1 MAITASEFKSFAI
14 TQHKGFRLSFE
25 NGWGVSIQFGPGN
38 YCDPQGGRNGYR
50 GFDAPQKANVWRA
63 NSAEVAVFRPDGEFL
78 SQITSGDDVV
88 GYVSSNTAAILLA
101 TVSVFSDETEEQA
114 REAVRAV
121 LGE

>member
-25 NGWGVSIQFGPGN
+25 NGWGVS
-38 YCDPQGGRNGYR
+38 
-50 GFDAPQKANVWRA
+50 
-63 NSAEVAVFRPDGEFL
+63 
-78 SQITSGDDVV
+78 
-88 GYVSSNTAAILLA
+88 
-101 TVSVFSDETEEQA
+101 VFSDETEEQA